1 MLNSL
6 VVKGAAM
13 DTPEWN
19 GAGPAPVETRFE
31 EEAALAAADTGAPA
45 LAATGLGDQ
54 VKGAVLWRSGSQ
66 IVAQALSWGSTLF
79 VVRILDPADYGLF
92 AMTQVILAFLTFLN
106 GYGFA
111 SALIRAE
118 SIEPHRLRQTFG
130 LLLLLNGALA
140 LTQLAIAPLA
150 AAHYH
155 QPAIATLL
163 RWQSLLYLST
173 PFVAIPEVLLIRRLQ
188 YRPLAVVTIGATAL
202 GAATA
207 ISLAL
212 AGAGVWTLVVAP
224 IVIFWARAI
233 GLVAA
238 TRCLLVPSFDLKGT
252 GAMVAFGGALLVNQG
267 FWVVQSQADV
277 FIAGRVLDP
286 HNLGLYAEALFLT
299 QIFSSRFVP
308 PLNEVAFP
316 AYARLQKDPA
326 RLAASFLTAVRLV
339 MAIALPL
346 YLGLAVTAAPAV
358 ETLFG
363 PKWLAMAPLV
373 SILALAMPWMT
384 LQILFAP
391 ALNAVGKPQVT
402 ARISACGAVLMP
414 ATFLIAVHFGAVG
427 MAWGW
432 TIAFPLLCAA
442 TYAQA
447 RRHIGIA
454 LPGLVDAVTPSLVAA
469 IGMAALVWAV
479 RALVPPMP
487 APALLALLGATGA
500 GGYALLLRIGAPRLV
515 EEVLGLVFRRRAPD
529 AQPA

>member
-1 MLNSL
+1 
-6 VVKGAAM
+6 M

-19 GAGPAPVETRFE
+19 GAGPAPVETSFE
-31 EEAALAAADTGAPA
+31 EQAALAAADASAPA
-45 LAATGLGDQ
+45 LGEQ

-66 IVAQALSWGSTLF
+66 IVAQVLSWGSTLF

-92 AMTQVILAFLTFLN
+92 AMTQVVLAFLTFLN

-111 SALIRAE
+111 SSLIRAE

-130 LLLLLNGALA
+130 LLLLLNGGLA
-140 LTQLAIAPLA
+140 LIQLIVAPLA

-155 QPAIATLL
+155 QPGIATLL

-188 YRPLAVVTIGATAL
+188 YKPLAVVTIASTAL

-238 TRCLLVPSFDLKGT
+238 TRCLLVPSFDLRGT
-252 GAMVAFGGALLVNQG
+252 GAMVAFGAALLVNQG

-316 AYARLQKDPA
+316 AYARLQKDPP

-346 YLGLAVTAAPAV
+346 YLGLSVTAAAAV

-414 ATFLIAVHFGAVG
+414 ATFLVAVRYGATG

-447 RRHIGIA
+447 RRHVGISLA
-454 LPGLVDAVTPSLVAA
+454 GLIDAVSPSLMASV
-469 IGMAALVWAV
+469 GMTAVVWAL
-479 RALVPPMP
+479 RAVLPPLP
-487 APALLALLGATGA
+487 APALFAILAAAGAC
-500 GGYALLLRIGAPRLV
+500 GYGLLLRIGAPALV
-515 EEVLGLVFRRRAPD
+515 DEVLGLVLRRRAPR

>member
-1 MLNSL
+1 
-6 VVKGAAM
+6 M

-19 GAGPAPVETRFE
+19 AAGPAPVETSFE
-31 EEAALAAADTGAPA
+31 EQAALAAAEAPAPA
-45 LAATGLGDQ
+45 LGEQ

-66 IVAQALSWGSTLF
+66 IVAQVLSWGSTLF

-92 AMTQVILAFLTFLN
+92 AMTQVVLAFLTFLN

-111 SALIRAE
+111 SSLIRAE

-140 LTQLAIAPLA
+140 LAQLAIAPLA

-188 YRPLAVVTIGATAL
+188 YRPLALVTVAATAL
-202 GAATA
+202 GAGCA
-207 ISLAL
+207 ISLAI
-212 AGAGVWTLVVAP
+212 AGAGVWTLVIAP

-233 GLVAA
+233 GLVLV
-238 TRCLLVPSFDLKGT
+238 TRCLVVPSFDLRGT

-373 SILALAMPWMT
+373 SILAFAMPWMT

-402 ARISACGAVLMP
+402 ARISACGAILMP
-414 ATFLIAVHFGAVG
+414 ATFLVAVRYGATG
-427 MAWGW
+427 MALGW

-442 TYAQA
+442 TYVQA
-447 RRHIGIA
+447 RRHVGVTLA
-454 LPGLVDAVTPSLVAA
+454 GLFEAISPSLVAA
-469 IGMAALVWAV
+469 IGMGGLVWAL
-479 RALVPPMP
+479 RAILPPMP
-487 APALLALLGATGA
+487 AAALLGLLAATGA
-500 GGYALLLRIGAPRLV
+500 ASYALLLRIGAPALV
-515 EEVLGLVFRRRAPD
+515 DEVLGLVLRRRAPGP
-529 AQPA
+529 QPA

>member
-1 MLNSL
+1 METNEWS
-6 VVKGAAM
+6 AA
-13 DTPEWN
+13 
-19 GAGPAPVETRFE
+19 APAPVETSFE
-31 EEAALAAADTGAPA
+31 EEAARAADAASARADGDGAD
-45 LAATGLGDQ
+45 LGRQ

-66 IVAQALSWGSTLF
+66 VLAQVLSWGSTLF
-79 VVRILDPADYGLF
+79 VVRILDPTDYGLF
-92 AMTQVILAFLTFLN
+92 AMTQVVLAFLTFLN

-111 SALIRAE
+111 SSLIRAE
-118 SIEPHRLRQTFG
+118 SIEPYRLRQTFG
-130 LLLLLNGALA
+130 LLLLLNGGLALA
-140 LTQLAIAPLA
+140 QLAIAPLA

-155 QPAIATLL
+155 QPGIATLL

-188 YRPLAVVTIGATAL
+188 YKPLALVTVAATAL

-224 IVIFWARAI
+224 IVIFWARAV
-233 GLVAA
+233 GLVFA
-238 TRCLLVPSFDLKGT
+238 TRCLLVPSFDLRGT
-252 GAMVAFGGALLVNQG
+252 GAMVAFGAALLVNQG

-277 FIAGRVLDP
+277 FIAGRALDP
-286 HNLGLYAEALFLT
+286 HNLGLYAEALFLA

-316 AYARLQKDPA
+316 AYARLQKEPE
-326 RLAASFLTAVRLV
+326 RLAAAFLTAVRLI

-373 SILALAMPWMT
+373 AILALAMPAMT

-391 ALNAVGKPQVT
+391 ALNALGKPQVT

-414 ATFLIAVHFGAVG
+414 FTFLIAVRFGAVG

-432 TIAFPLLCAA
+432 TIAFPSLCAA
-442 TYAQA
+442 TYLQA
-447 RRHIGIA
+447 RPHIPVTVA
-454 LPGLVDAVTPSLVAA
+454 GLARTVRPSLVAA
-469 IGMAALVWAV
+469 LGMAVAVGAL
-479 RALVPPMP
+479 RATLPPLP
-487 APALLALLGATGA
+487 APLLLAILAAAGAASYGLLLRLLAPALVG
-500 GGYALLLRIGAPRLV
+500 
-515 EEVLGLVFRRRAPD
+515 EVLGLLLRRGPRQ

>member
-1 MLNSL
+1 ME
-6 VVKGAAM
+6 
-13 DTPEWN
+13 TPDWT
-19 GAGPAPVETRFE
+19 GAGPAPVATAFE
-31 EEAALAAADTGAPA
+31 EEAGLAVAAGAPA
-45 LAATGLGDQ
+45 AAEDAPALGEQ

-66 IVAQALSWGSTLF
+66 ILAQVLSWGSTLF
-79 VVRILDPADYGLF
+79 VVRILDPTDYGLF
-92 AMTQVILAFLTFLN
+92 AMTQVVLAFLTFLN

-111 SALIRAE
+111 SSLIRAE
-118 SIEPHRLRQTFG
+118 TIEPFRLRQTFG

-140 LTQLAIAPLA
+140 LAQLAIAPLA

-155 QPAIATLL
+155 QPGIATLL

-188 YRPLAVVTIGATAL
+188 YKPLALVTVAATAL

-233 GLVAA
+233 GLVLA
-238 TRCLLVPSFDLKGT
+238 TRCFLVPSFDLKGT
-252 GAMVAFGGALLVNQG
+252 GAMVAFGAALLVNQG
-267 FWVVQSQADV
+267 FWVVQSQADI
-277 FIAGRVLDP
+277 FIAGRALDP
-286 HNLGLYAEALFLT
+286 RSLGFYAEALFLT

-316 AYARLQKDPA
+316 AYARLQKDPE

-363 PKWLAMAPLV
+363 PKWIAMAPLV
-373 SILALAMPWMT
+373 AILALAMPWMT

-414 ATFLIAVHFGAVG
+414 TTFLVAVRFGASG

-432 TIAFPLLCAA
+432 AIAFPLLCAA
-442 TYAQA
+442 TFLQA
-447 RRHIGIA
+447 RRHIAVDLGGIERA
-454 LPGLVDAVTPSLVAA
+454 IRPSLAA
-469 IGMAALVWAV
+469 ALAMAALVWGLGTILAPLPSPV
-479 RALVPPMP
+479 RLV
-487 APALLALLGATGA
+487 LLGASGA
-500 GGYALLLRIGAPRLV
+500 AAYGLLLKLFAPALV
-515 EEVLGLVFRRRAPD
+515 EEVLGLVLRRRAP
-529 AQPA
+529 AARPA